1 MQPLYCYV
9 PKAYRHDALTIPQ
22 TINDKQAKKKNPRS
36 FIKASEVA
44 PAKDSLT
51 LCTGILEVVGATGFE
66 PATSASRT
74 QRSTKLSHAPSY
86 LLTNKSMSVTN
97 NNLSQFFIKIKCI
110 LFFHEALLLLHCYLP
125 DCTHCLDFPAG
136 LVLRK

>member
-1 MQPLYCYV
+1 M
-9 PKAYRHDALTIPQ
+9 YR
-22 TINDKQAKKKNPRS
+22 NPC
-36 FIKASEVA
+36 I
-44 PAKDSLT
+44 
-51 LCTGILEVVGATGFE
+51 VGATGFE

-110 LFFHEALLLLHCYLP
+110 LFFHEALLLLQL
-125 DCTHCLDFPAG
+125 LFRG
-136 LVLRK
+136 KLVTKEPMV